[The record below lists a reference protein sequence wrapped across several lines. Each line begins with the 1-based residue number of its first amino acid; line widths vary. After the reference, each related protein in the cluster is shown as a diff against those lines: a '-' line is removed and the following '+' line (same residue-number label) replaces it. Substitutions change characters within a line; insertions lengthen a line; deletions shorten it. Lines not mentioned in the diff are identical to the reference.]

1 MRTVNKT
8 RLGEPAAFSVIAPS
22 GADDL
27 RARKVHSGLARLG
40 LKSGNSDR
48 QAFDAVCTTE
58 TINRNLAQRIVLR
71 MQRLTLFVLLGFALV
86 LSQPVLAQSS
96 FCASQGGTL
105 GPNLF
110 LNDGNFG
117 TGSSTPGTTGSALPA
132 GHTTYSFAPYNVSSP
147 NDGSYSIVNRLNL
160 ATFDYWFDDVVGH
173 TTGAT
178 EDQMMVINAD
188 FTPGIFYE
196 ETVTV
201 TPNSDYQFSA
211 HFLNLPD
218 PSRTGWSSYP
228 STPGVPNDPT
238 QPGGNVEPNISFY
251 VQRAGVDASPVLIL
265 TTGDLAFFSSPTWQ
279 EYGTVFNSGASTGV
293 TVYYQNNAPGGVGND
308 FAMDDVFLAG
318 CELPEVVSS
327 DDSGNVLSG
336 IAATAVADVTDND
349 TIDGG
354 AIDLDP
360 TTGNATISELGSWPT
375 GYSLDTATG
384 AVIYDG
390 TPMAVGNYT
399 MDYQL
404 CHHGSS
410 TNCDSATVAVTVAV
424 PEIVANADDY
434 SGTPADGLAGDS
446 LGSVLANDTLNGAAV
461 ATDGAQTTLTIT
473 DADGITGLTL
483 DDDGTLN
490 IPSGTAAGSHT
501 VTYQLCDELNPTN
514 CDSATVSIQIDN
526 TSLLA
531 LIESELTSLLR
542 DDLAVTLTAQ
552 SGRMND
558 YASGALERL
567 KSRDGQQCAAAA
579 TLVARDINF
588 DTDKAI
594 IKPGSNRILDE
605 IASILSSC
613 SGSRFE
619 IGGHTDA
626 RGSDAYNID
635 LSQRRVDAVL
645 RALATRGVDTTG
657 FVTRGYGERRP
668 VATNATAEGMAKNRR
683 VTFTLIE
690 DAERLAGPCSSGDG
704 PRQNFDLSANDAGV
718 TIEGDLLHESYDC
731 VNDRWSIVE
740 GALRYIETDNGI
752 AQGSFNLSYRKEGF
766 VTADTVRG
774 YFLGIYASQS
784 DVDSSATGTIDGMG
798 VNAGLYGAQRL
809 NSGLFLDYYLGA
821 AAGLHRFDLD
831 FEDSLGT
838 IAASGDYL
846 YLAGFGGAA
855 ISGELTFG
863 DYTLSPR
870 AGFDVAYSPGGD
882 VDVETALLGVTQSGT
897 LELEEMSGGAIFA
910 ELRTERTFDAGSGL
924 IALTPRVACYQ
935 SLGSRDGDCGV
946 GATLEIASIDA
957 ADDLSYAIEIG
968 GERGASFTSGTIRA
982 QVSRRIGLGRFR
994 AQSEVSMNSGPRF
1007 GGSFEMRF

>member
-1 MRTVNKT
+1 MRPVNQK
-8 RLGEPAAFSVIAPS
+8 RLGEPAVCNEIAPS
-22 GADDL
+22 GSDNL
-27 RARKVHSGLARLG
+27 RAQRVRRGLARRG
-40 LKSGNSDR
+40 LKSGHSDR
-48 QAFDAVCTTE
+48 RAFDAVFTTD
-58 TINRNLAQRIVLR
+58 TINRDLAQRIGLS

-86 LSQPVLAQSS
+86 VSQPALAQSS
-96 FCASQGGTL
+96 FCTSQGGTI

-132 GHTTYSFAPYNVSSP
+132 GYTTYSFAAYNATSP

-160 ATFDYWFDDVVGH
+160 PTFDYWFDDVVGH

-228 STPGVPNDPT
+228 SPPGVPNDPT

-279 EYGTVFNSGASTGV
+279 EYGTVFNSGASTSV

-318 CELPEVVSS
+318 CDLPEVVSS

-336 IAATAVADVTDND
+336 IASTAVADVTDND

-360 TTGNATISELGSWPT
+360 TTGNATIAELGSWPT

-384 AVIYDG
+384 AVSYDG
-390 TPMAVGNYT
+390 TPMAVGIYT
-399 MDYQL
+399 MD
-404 CHHGSS
+404 
-410 TNCDSATVAVTVAV
+410 
-424 PEIVANADDY
+424 
-434 SGTPADGLAGDS
+434 
-446 LGSVLANDTLNGAAV
+446 
-461 ATDGAQTTLTIT
+461 
-473 DADGITGLTL
+473 
-483 DDDGTLN
+483 
-490 IPSGTAAGSHT
+490 
-501 VTYQLCDELNPTN
+501 YQLCDELNPTN

-526 TSLLA
+526 ASLLA
-531 LIESELTSLLR
+531 SIESELTPLLR
-542 DDLAVTLTAQ
+542 DDLAATLTAQ
-552 SGRMND
+552 SERMNG
-558 YASGALERL
+558 YAGGALERL
-567 KSRDGQQCAAAA
+567 KSRGGQQCAAAA
-579 TLVARDINF
+579 TLMARDINF

-605 IASILSSC
+605 IAELLASC

-645 RALATRGVDTTG
+645 RALADRGVDTTG
-657 FVTRGYGERRP
+657 FVARGYGERHP
-668 VATNATAEGMAKNRR
+668 IATNATAEGMAMNRR

-690 DAERLAGPCSSGDG
+690 DAESLAGPCSSGDG
-704 PRQNFDLSANDAGV
+704 PRRHFDLSANDAGV
-718 TIEGDLLHESYDC
+718 TIDGDLLHESYDC
-731 VNDRWSIVE
+731 ATDRWSIVE

-752 AQGSFNLSYRKEGF
+752 AQGSFNLSYREEGF
-766 VTADTVRG
+766 VTAETVRG

-784 DVDSSATGTIDGMG
+784 DVDSSATGTIEGMG
-798 VNAGLYGAQRL
+798 VNAGLYGAHRL

-910 ELRTERTFDAGSGL
+910 ELRTERTFNAGSGL

-935 SLGSRDGDCGV
+935 SLGSLDGDCGI

-957 ADDLSYAIEIG
+957 ADDLSYVIEIV

-982 QVSRRIGLGRFR
+982 QVSRRIGLGRFS